1 MRFFGP
7 IPARTGQPYQRQN
20 LSRCPG
26 AYPRSH
32 GATAE
37 ISTNW
42 ALNWGL
48 SPLARGNHQGRG
60 GYGGRSG
67 PIPARTGQPRRRRL
81 VHPWCRAYPRSHGA
95 TSSTFMADS
104 TCTGLSP
111 LARGNPTSTQRR
123 YHSSGPIPARTG
135 QPTRANRL
143 ACIQR
148 AYPRSHGAT
157 IRRQAAQAMAV
168 GLSPLARG
176 NPSAPPAAQFLA
188 GAYPRSH
195 GATSKEPLMRFP
207 HWGLSP
213 LARGNLTEIAVMSG
227 AEGPIPART
236 GQPQDRQPQSCASWA
251 YPRSHG
257 ATTSLKPGKPSGLG
271 LSPLARG
278 NPAVVRAVSWGVGP
292 IPARTGQPAFQH
304 AHTAAL
310 KAYPR
315 SHGAT
320 SGRLMILRY
329 RSGLSPLARG
339 NLK

>member
-1 MRFFGP
+1 MH
-7 IPARTGQPYQRQN
+7 PA
-20 LSRCPG
+20 
-26 AYPRSH
+26 
-32 GATAE
+32 
-37 ISTNW
+37 
-42 ALNWGL
+42 
-48 SPLARGNHQGRG
+48 
-60 GYGGRSG
+60 
-67 PIPARTGQPRRRRL
+67 
-81 VHPWCRAYPRSHGA
+81 
-95 TSSTFMADS
+95 
-104 TCTGLSP
+104 
-111 LARGNPTSTQRR
+111 
-123 YHSSGPIPARTG
+123 
-135 QPTRANRL
+135 
-143 ACIQR
+143 
-148 AYPRSHGAT
+148 
-157 IRRQAAQAMAV
+157 